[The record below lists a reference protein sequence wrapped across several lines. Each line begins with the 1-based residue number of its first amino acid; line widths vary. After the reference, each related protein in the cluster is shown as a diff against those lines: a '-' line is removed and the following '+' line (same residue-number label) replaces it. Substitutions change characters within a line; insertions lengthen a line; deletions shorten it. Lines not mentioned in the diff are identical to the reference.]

1 MVIPSIA
8 EIFKGSVNAWKIN
21 FMKKEH
27 VFRIVYVK
35 IAVVLKH
42 GENISQIACVSI
54 IHIPPIPFNP
64 VNGK

>member
-1 MVIPSIA
+1 
-8 EIFKGSVNAWKIN
+8 
-21 FMKKEH
+21 MKKEH